1 MGYYAGMLAYYW
13 VLATPAVGFL
23 FGCYLYVAVNLF
35 HCHYDEAF
43 SALRI
48 PHYKGFSRL
57 HLTPSGDL
65 VIYAL
70 AMDQVKVSKI
80 CSDRQNKVVFY
91 SSLNLCCI
99 QRLLYE
105 EHSGKSLWTVE
116 PFTTT
121 QKADLLPMY
130 LVSWFCHQCEDLQTT
145 TECER
150 DTDCPVSAIF
160 TYKED
165 QGRSS

>member
-1 MGYYAGMLAYYW
+1 MAFLQAMGYYAGMLAYYW
-13 VLATPAVGFL
+13 VLATPAVGLL

-70 AMDQVKVSKI
+70 AMDQVRPQH
-80 CSDRQNKVVFY
+80 CSDE
-91 SSLNLCCI
+91 I
-99 QRLLYE
+99 
-105 EHSGKSLWTVE
+105 
-116 PFTTT
+116 
-121 QKADLLPMY
+121 
-130 LVSWFCHQCEDLQTT
+130 
-145 TECER
+145 
-150 DTDCPVSAIF
+150 
-160 TYKED
+160 
-165 QGRSS
+165 

>member
-57 HLTPSGDL
+57 HLTAKGDL
-65 VIYAL
+65 VVYAL
-70 AMDQVKVSKI
+70 AMDQVI
-80 CSDRQNKVVFY
+80 
-91 SSLNLCCI
+91 SL
-99 QRLLYE
+99 
-105 EHSGKSLWTVE
+105 
-116 PFTTT
+116 P
-121 QKADLLPMY
+121 
-130 LVSWFCHQCEDLQTT
+130 
-145 TECER
+145 
-150 DTDCPVSAIF
+150 SAILQCITERHVVIF
-160 TYKED
+160 CVGILELTSILQHASTVSTKTE
-165 QGRSS
+165 